1 MIDPEVLKVLCCP
14 ETRQPVRL
22 ADSALLNQLNER
34 IAARGLLNRTGRSI
48 SEALSEGLVRSDG
61 KILYPVRNDI
71 PVMLVEEGI
80 PLDNIY
86 FSGSKTT

>member
-1 MIDPEVLKVLCCP
+1 MLCCP

-34 IAARGLLNRTGRSI
+34 IAARGLLNRARRSV
-48 SEALSEGLVRSDG
+48 SETLSEGLVRSDG

-71 PVMLVEEGI
+71 PVMVVEEGI
-80 PLDNIY
+80 PLDNVY